1 MTGLSFPDLSV
12 QISQRRWRC
21 VLDPNLALSPNGA
34 AFARRLAPHAEV
46 WIGSEFFNILDS
58 ALIYEHEPELL
69 GTSRAAIETV
79 PEVLRDWTRLR
90 DETGY
95 GGGLFHWI
103 GDILRESCLPNGMD
117 EGIIAHWEA
126 AARSLD
132 LRLPQ
137 ALEASGPLIAAM
149 RDTVALCAILPAAAI
164 LTLRAPDEPRESPV
178 LCRNVQCWGLDCQ
191 HLSGGD
197 KLAAIECHSFRQVL
211 VQAGL
216 AKFVWGGLKLA
227 VLHLLASGLTRLDTP
242 QDSIDEAGADLV
254 IDARENAA
262 IRWDP
267 WHDAKG
273 YWYDLVSESDDA

>member
-149 RDTVALCAILPAAAI
+149 RDTVALCAILPARQSSRCVPPTNPKKRRFYAGTCNAGGSIASISAVTTSWRRSNARAFARYSSRQGSRSSCGAASNWPSCI
-164 LTLRAPDEPRESPV
+164 CSLPGSPGSTPR
-178 LCRNVQCWGLDCQ
+178 
-191 HLSGGD
+191 
-197 KLAAIECHSFRQVL
+197 KTA
-211 VQAGL
+211 
-216 AKFVWGGLKLA
+216 
-227 VLHLLASGLTRLDTP
+227 
-242 QDSIDEAGADLV
+242 
-254 IDARENAA
+254 
-262 IRWDP
+262 
-267 WHDAKG
+267 
-273 YWYDLVSESDDA
+273 